1 MRIGDLWLNGQLK
14 AQPDYE
20 LEEFL
25 GIEIGRDSAHLIK
38 AGLNLDNKGFLLPMS
53 EHPWHMNCTQSYC
66 VMLNLP
72 GNRRL
77 IIPCMELIRFYFG
90 SSSNLITALF
100 LPPLNRASLYTKA
113 ALNKI
118 NGRLSLQLAEHI
130 SGASAADIGRLH
142 LDATAWQAALTI
154 GTSMLASSGMR
165 QSIYPQGLFP
175 FEGTT
180 TLIAAGKWLS
190 FADEDRATFI
200 VYSLRSC
207 SHAFPFRSLRYEK
220 YKTSSSNGEIGNSGS
235 GSDKERALKSA
246 EEAKNQS
253 LEERDGSNNLASR
266 AKSIRMEPR
275 FPDLTKKSIWKDK
288 LLVNN
293 DSIGN
298 KYAGAAPPI
307 QATAVGQPGSEQ
319 RIRSVDFSVLINR
332 DPSQRWPVPNFLKP
346 VIVQLS
352 ELNRLSIEL
361 LTESEEDGWTVPILI
376 LSDEDGVIDPKLFIE
391 NGTNTSRPRRV
402 AIFAI
407 KNLTEHI
414 NLAIVESI
422 PLHTKLYLTNGQNIE
437 EIFETLSCVASDY
450 LARPELEEINIADLI
465 NWVFCVNGAN

>member
-14 AQPDYE
+14 AQPGYE
-20 LEEFL
+20 LEEFQD
-25 GIEIGRDSAHLIK
+25 INIDRDSAHLIK
-38 AGLNLDNKGFLLPMS
+38 AGLNLDDKGFLLPMS

-100 LPPLNRASLYTKA
+100 LPPLNRTCLYTKA

-154 GTSMLASSGMR
+154 GISMLASSGMR
-165 QSIYPQGLFP
+165 QPIYPQGLFP

-190 FADEDRATFI
+190 FADAARATFI

-220 YKTSSSNGEIGNSGS
+220 HKTSTDNREIGKPGS
-235 GSDKERALKSA
+235 GSAKERALKSA
-246 EEAKNQS
+246 SESQNQS
-253 LEERDGSNNLASR
+253 LEERDGSNNLASKV
-266 AKSIRMEPR
+266 KSIRMEPR
-275 FPDLTKKSIWKDK
+275 FPDLTKKSIWKNK
-288 LLVNN
+288 TLVGA
-293 DSIGN
+293 DGTGN
-298 KYAGAAPPI
+298 KYAGAAPPV
-307 QATAVGQPGSEQ
+307 QAAAVGQPGSEQ

-352 ELNRLSIEL
+352 ELNQLNIEL
-361 LTESEEDGWTVPILI
+361 LTESEEDGWTVPILM

-391 NGTNTSRPRRV
+391 NGINISRPRRV
-402 AIFAI
+402 AVFAI
-407 KNLTEHI
+407 KNQTEHI
-414 NLAIVESI
+414 SLAIVESV
-422 PLHTKLYLTNGQNIE
+422 PLHTKLYATNGENVE
-437 EIFETLSCVASDY
+437 EILDTLSCVANDY
-450 LARPELEEINIADLI
+450 LARPELEEINIADLV
-465 NWVFCVNGAN
+465 NWVFDS